1 VNYENLENITTVY
14 PNSLPNM
21 RDQVIDVVGQ
31 ISGLLPLWM
40 LSKQK
45 NGKVLGFTPAWVMA
59 YCNPGTSGQIA
70 YNIREQFGD
79 QLNLVDFEV
88 DRYELDRLLSKN
100 WDPVV
105 PTMTFDPVYTG
116 NHLVIS
122 DGGLT
127 VTAPSTITGFP
138 ASLTTVAINPG
149 QRVMFSVTM
158 DRWAATPDASS
169 VGIANHVFD
178 PNQYL
183 GSDLL
188 SIGFWDDGLAFK
200 NSTSTSGFPT
210 FQFNGAVIDVAV
222 DRLNNLIWMRTNGG
236 SWNNNVSAD
245 PVTAQ
250 GGVDIAYITGIVY
263 PGASPYYNNGTL
275 GQMSINTTA
284 KYTVPVGFTFIG
296 QEQGA
301 WVPPPAETTFDLV
314 LHYRVDGFVGGINYR
329 IGDQILIA
337 GSDLGGT
344 DDLNSVIITVQDVDS
359 SGTIT
364 IVNSTGTAPLFSLG
378 QSYLNVTGTNL
389 SGSGIAAAFNFV
401 VGSGEKTT
409 FDATSMRFEAPVDI
423 YTNTDAFDKYL
434 VFPRRNILV

>member
-1 VNYENLENITTVY
+1 
-14 PNSLPNM
+14 M
-21 RDQVIDVVGQ
+21 RNQVIDVVGQ
-31 ISGLLPLWM
+31 ISNLLPLWM
-40 LSKQK
+40 LSKQSD
-45 NGKVLGFTPAWVMA
+45 GRVLGFTPAWVIA
-59 YCNPGTSGQIA
+59 YCNPGASGQIA
-70 YNIREQFGD
+70 YNIRKQFGD

-88 DRYELDRLLSKN
+88 DRYTLDSLLSKN

-105 PTMTFDPVYTG
+105 PSMTFNPDYTG

-122 DGGLT
+122 NTGLT
-127 VTAPSTITGFP
+127 VTAPSTIVGFP
-138 ASLTTVAINPG
+138 ASLSNVAINPG

-158 DRWAATPDASS
+158 DRWAPAADTSS

-188 SIGFWDDGLAFK
+188 SIGFWDDGVAYK
-200 NSTSTSGFPT
+200 NSTGTSGFPT

-222 DRLNNLIWMRTNGG
+222 DRFHNLIWMRVNGG
-236 SWNNNVSAD
+236 LWNNDAAAD
-245 PVTAQ
+245 PVVAT
-250 GGVDIAYITGIVY
+250 GGVDISYIAGIVY
-263 PGASPYYNNGTL
+263 PGASPYYYNSVSGK
-275 GQMSINTTA
+275 MSINTTA
-284 KYTVPVGFTFIG
+284 KYSVPVGFTFIG
-296 QEQGA
+296 QDQGA
-301 WVPPPAETTFDLV
+301 WVPTPAETTFDLV
-314 LHYRVDGFVGGINYR
+314 LHYVVDGFAGGINYR

-344 DDLNSVIITVQDVDS
+344 DALNSVTITVQDVDS
-359 SGTIT
+359 NGTIT
-364 IVNSTGTAPLFSLG
+364 IVNSTGIAPLFSLG
-378 QSYLNVTGTNL
+378 QTYLDVTGTNI